1 MLIRPFNLPLCRVTR
16 MVYTR
21 GPWVTRRPSNQGSK
35 KGHPSLWLRRKNLG
49 QGLGFCNFLP
59 GKLPH
64 TGTFYI
70 SSARPPIELLVCI
83 MVNVVAEPI
92 WGSPPDFS
100 RRFIPNPLNR
110 SLVWD
115 GDLPHAGDRLY
126 SPFANENDPFPI
138 KSGLQL
144 VWRGVHSGWNHRFGI
159 KDPLFPIEMH

>member
-1 MLIRPFNLPLCRVTR
+1 MI
-16 MVYTR
+16 YTI

-70 SSARPPIELLVCI
+70 SSARPPIVFLFLVI
-83 MVNVVAEPI
+83 LVLWRNQSGDHLPTSHVGSSRPLEPQ
-92 WGSPPDFS
+92 
-100 RRFIPNPLNR
+100 L
-110 SLVWD
+110 SLGRGTW
-115 GDLPHAGDRLY
+115 PHAGDRLY
-126 SPFANENDPFPI
+126 SPFDNENDPFPI

-144 VWRGVHSGWNHRFGI
+144 VWRGVHSRRKHRFGT
-159 KDPLFPIEMH
+159 

>member
-1 MLIRPFNLPLCRVTR
+1 MGYRVRVHNSSIDPLFYAFLWEKGVTYSSLMTFIGSCLFVPSIYLSPELRR

-35 KGHPSLWLRRKNLG
+35 KGHPSLWLRGKNLG

-70 SSARPPIELLVCI
+70 SSARPPIVLFRFFGLWLDDGTNLGITSRLLTSVH
-83 MVNVVAEPI
+83 
-92 WGSPPDFS
+92 PD
-100 RRFIPNPLNR
+100 PLNR

-115 GDLPHAGDRLY
+115 GDQAPCRRPPIQ
-126 SPFANENDPFPI
+126 PFC
-138 KSGLQL
+138 
-144 VWRGVHSGWNHRFGI
+144 
-159 KDPLFPIEMH
+159 